1 MKVVVRNNEKIFKYE
16 KHKFSFGVKSAIGLY
31 ITGIF
36 LFCLSIYISY
46 LLDGE
51 AGTFIAGIAI
61 SSLICDIFSLIIVIL
76 EIYLYKNFYSE
87 IRNMLILQ
95 IVYLVFFIIII

>member
-1 MKVVVRNNEKIFKYE
+1 MKVVVRNNEKVFKYE

-31 ITGIF
+31 VGCIF

-46 LLDGE
+46 LLDGN
-51 AGTFIAGIAI
+51 AGTFIAGIVFSA
-61 SSLICDIFSLIIVIL
+61 LICDIASLIIVIL

-95 IVYLVFFIIII
+95 VAFLLFFIIII